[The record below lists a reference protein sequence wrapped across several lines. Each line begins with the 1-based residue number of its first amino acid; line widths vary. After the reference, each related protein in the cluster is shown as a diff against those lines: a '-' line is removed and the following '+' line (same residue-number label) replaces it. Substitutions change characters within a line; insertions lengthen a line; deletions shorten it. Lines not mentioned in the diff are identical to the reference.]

1 MRRERAGWL
10 VTVNLERQEVMGAA
24 PKHMPLMKKSGI
36 RESYPPFRDF
46 EAGKGLLSNMP
57 LTLAR

>member
-24 PKHMPLMKKSGI
+24 PKHMSLMKKRGI
-36 RESYPPFRDF
+36 REFYPPFRDF
-46 EAGKGLLSNMP
+46 EAGKGLFSNML
-57 LTLAR
+57 LTGL